1 MIISNTNDIAENKL
15 ILLTISEEMGLAMS
29 KQQFSEIIIKGNL
42 MNYFIMGHLIDSL
55 LEDEY
60 FTKIE
65 DKYILTTKGSET
77 LSFLT
82 HKIPKGIKKY
92 IANIASALRN
102 SVKKELEINVGYSFG
117 SADDFMADL
126 SIKENQ
132 SPLLQ
137 VSFCAGTKK
146 EAKKIC
152 DSFTKHAD
160 EIYLE
165 IMNTLLKNRD

>member
-15 ILLTISEEMGLAMS
+15 ILLTISEEMDLPMS

-55 LEDEY
+55 VEDDY
-60 FTKIE
+60 FTKNE
-65 DKYILTTKGSET
+65 DKYFITNKGSET
-77 LSFLT
+77 LSFLV
-82 HKIPKGIKKY
+82 HKIPRGTKKY
-92 IANIASALRN
+92 IANISSSLRN
-102 SVKKELEINVGYSFG
+102 SVKKELEINTHISFG
-117 SADDFMADL
+117 SSDDFIANI
-126 SIKENQ
+126 SIYENKA
-132 SPLLQ
+132 PLLE
-137 VSFCAGTKK
+137 VSFGAGTEK

-152 DSFTKHAD
+152 DSFSKHAD